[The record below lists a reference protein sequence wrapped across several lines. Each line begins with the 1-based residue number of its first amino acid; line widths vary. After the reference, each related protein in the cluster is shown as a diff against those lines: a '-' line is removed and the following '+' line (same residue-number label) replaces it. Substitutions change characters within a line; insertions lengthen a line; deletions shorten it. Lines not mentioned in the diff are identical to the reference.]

1 MASRSIT
8 KVFKILP
15 TDAFA
20 AWKSSGTFTGSGID
34 LNDGYIHLSTASQSK
49 ETYNK
54 YFKDQ
59 SGLVVAEV
67 DLEKVQDEVKWEP
80 SRGGDLFAHVYGKI
94 PLTAVTRSFDEVDG
108 PLFDKLEAEQKL

>member
-1 MASRSIT
+1 MAARSIT
-8 KVFKILP
+8 HVFKILP

-20 AWKSSGTFTGSGID
+20 SWKSSGTFSGAGID
-34 LNDGYIHLSTASQSK
+34 IKDGYIHLSTASQSG

-54 YFKDQ
+54 WFNGQ

-67 DLEKVQDEVKWEP
+67 DLNKVQDEVKWEP

-94 PLTAVTRSFDEVDG
+94 PFSAVTRSFEDVNGD
-108 PLFDKLEAEQKL
+108 LFQKLESEQKS